1 MPGLVKRYIRYSL
14 ISIISTFGLNAASII
29 NSTTGL
35 LVFSILCALMVEQI
49 IYF

>member
-14 ISIISTFGLNAASII
+14 ISIIGIFGLNTAGITSG
-29 NSTTGL
+29 TTGL
-35 LVFSILCALMVEQI
+35 PVSSILCASIVEQT